1 MSGHLWAGRMVFA
14 VSGVLLAC
22 SVLFAV
28 QWSAITPPGRAAQA
42 RLAGAASEAA
52 PPAGG
57 ARATAPP
64 PALFHD
70 DFERDPIGV
79 MPAGWTVDDGRWDG
93 VVVDGSH
100 AVRHATGPSY
110 GHLAAGSAAW
120 TDYAVSARLRLTPLS
135 TGFAGVAAR
144 YQDRDDYYA
153 CGVYYASA
161 VRLWR
166 VRAGVMTL
174 LDARRMDVATNGFH
188 DVRLVVKGGS
198 LSCELDETVALTAT
212 DPSFANGRI
221 AFIASNDEAAELDD
235 VVVTG

>member
-1 MSGHLWAGRMVFA
+1 MVVA
-14 VSGVLLAC
+14 VSGVLVAF
-22 SVLFAV
+22 SVLFAL
-28 QWSAITPPGRAAQA
+28 QWSAPQAQAAHA
-42 RLAGAASEAA
+42 RLAGAARA
-52 PPAGG
+52 
-57 ARATAPP
+57 ATAPP
-64 PALFHD
+64 ALYRD
-70 DFERDPIGV
+70 DFERDRVGA
-79 MPAGWTVDDGRWDG
+79 MPAGWTVADGRWDG
-93 VVVDGSH
+93 VVEDGSR

-110 GHLAAGSAAW
+110 GHLVAGDADW

-174 LDARRMDVATNGFH
+174 LDARRMDVATDRFH

-198 LSCELDETVALTAT
+198 LSCEFDETVALTAT
-212 DPSFANGRI
+212 DGSFANGRI
-221 AFIASNDEAAELDD
+221 AFVAANDEAAELDD
-235 VVVTG
+235 VVVTR

>member
-1 MSGHLWAGRMVFA
+1 MSGHLWAGRMVIA
-14 VSGVLLAC
+14 VSGVLLGV
-22 SVLFAV
+22 SVLFAI
-28 QWSAITPPGRAAQA
+28 QWSAVTPQAAHA
-42 RLAGAASEAA
+42 RLAGVARASAA
-52 PPAGG
+52 PP
-57 ARATAPP
+57 PP

-79 MPAGWTVDDGRWDG
+79 MPAGWTIDDGRWDG
-93 VVVDGSH
+93 VVQDGSH
-100 AVRHATGPSY
+100 VVRHATGQSY
-110 GHLAAGSAAW
+110 GHLVAGSAAW
-120 TDYAVSARLRLTPLS
+120 TDYAISARLRLTSMS

-144 YQDRDDYYA
+144 YLDRDDYYA

-198 LSCELDETVALTAT
+198 LSCEFDATVALTAT
-212 DPSFANGRI
+212 DRSFANGRI
-221 AFIASNDEAAELDD
+221 AFVASGDEAAELDD
-235 VVVTG
+235 VIVTG

>member
-1 MSGHLWAGRMVFA
+1 MSGHLWAGRMVIA
-14 VSGVLLAC
+14 VSGVLLGF
-22 SVLFAV
+22 SVLFAF
-28 QWSAITPPGRAAQA
+28 QWSAVTPPARPAHA
-42 RLAGAASEAA
+42 RLTSAARTATGA
-52 PPAGG
+52 PAQP
-57 ARATAPP
+57 AP

-70 DFERDPIGV
+70 DFQRDPLGV
-79 MPAGWTVDDGRWDG
+79 QPAGWKIDDGRWDG
-93 VVVDGSH
+93 VVADGSH
-100 AVRHATGPSY
+100 VVRHATGQSY
-110 GHLAAGSAAW
+110 GHLVAGSAAW

-144 YQDRDDYYA
+144 YLDRDDYYA

-198 LSCELDETVALTAT
+198 LSCEFDQTVVLTAT
-212 DPSFANGRI
+212 DGSFASGRI
-221 AFIASNDEAAELDD
+221 AFVAGSDEAAELGD

>member
-14 VSGVLLAC
+14 VSGVLLAF
-22 SVLFAV
+22 SVFFAF
-28 QWSAITPPGRAAQA
+28 QWSAVAPPAPAAHA
-42 RLAGAASEAA
+42 RLAGVARESAPAA
-52 PPAGG
+52 PAS
-57 ARATAPP
+57 P

-70 DFERDPIGV
+70 DFERDPIGTQ
-79 MPAGWTVDDGRWDG
+79 PAGWTIDDGRWDG

-100 AVRHATGPSY
+100 AVRHATGNSY
-110 GHLAAGSAAW
+110 GHLVAGSAGW

-144 YQDRDDYYA
+144 YQDRGDYYA

-174 LDARRMDVATNGFH
+174 LDARRMNVVTNGFH

-198 LSCELDETVALTAT
+198 LSCEFDETVALTAT
-212 DPSFANGRI
+212 DGSFANGRI
-221 AFIASNDEAAELDD
+221 AFVAGGDEAAELDD

>member
-1 MSGHLWAGRMVFA
+1 MSGHLWAGRMVIA
-14 VSGVLLAC
+14 VSGVLLAF

-28 QWSAITPPGRAAQA
+28 QWSGATPAQTAHA
-42 RLAGAASEAA
+42 RLARAVAA
-52 PPAGG
+52 PP
-57 ARATAPP
+57 P
-64 PALFHD
+64 LFRD
-70 DFERDPIGV
+70 DFERDAVGA
-79 MPAGWTVDDGRWDG
+79 MPAGWIAADGRWAG
-93 VVVDGSH
+93 VVEDGSH

-110 GHLAAGSAAW
+110 GHLVAGDADW

-144 YQDRDDYYA
+144 YLDRDDYYA

-166 VRAGVMTL
+166 VRGGVMTL
-174 LDARRMDVATNGFH
+174 LDARRMDVATNRFH

-198 LSCELDETVALTAT
+198 LSCEFDQTVELTAT
-212 DPSFANGRI
+212 DGSFANGRI
-221 AFIASNDEAAELDD
+221 AFVAANDEAAELDD

>member
-14 VSGVLLAC
+14 VSGVLLAV
-22 SVLFAV
+22 SVLFAF
-28 QWSAITPPGRAAQA
+28 QWSAIAPPAPAARA
-42 RLAGAASEAA
+42 RLAGAA
-52 PPAGG
+52 
-57 ARATAPP
+57 RASAPP
-64 PALFHD
+64 PPLFRD

-79 MPAGWTVDDGRWDG
+79 MPAGWRSDDGRWDG
-93 VVVDGSH
+93 VVEDGSH
-100 AVRHATGPSY
+100 VVRHATGQSY
-110 GHLAAGSAAW
+110 GHLVAGSADW
-120 TDYAVSARLRLTPLS
+120 IDYAVSARIRLTPLS

-166 VRAGVMTL
+166 VRAGVVTL
-174 LDARRMDVATNGFH
+174 LDARRMDVATSGFH

-198 LSCELDETVALTAT
+198 LSCEFDETVALTAT
-212 DPSFANGRI
+212 DASFANGRI
-221 AFIASNDEAAELDD
+221 AFVAGSDEAAELDD